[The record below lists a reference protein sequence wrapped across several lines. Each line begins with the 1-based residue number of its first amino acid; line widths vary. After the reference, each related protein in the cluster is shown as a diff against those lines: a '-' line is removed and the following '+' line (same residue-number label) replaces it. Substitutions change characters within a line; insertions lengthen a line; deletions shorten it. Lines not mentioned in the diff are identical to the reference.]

1 MKRSVAK
8 GSAVLV
14 AAVAAAGFSAAAAS
28 AVEEPSGATCSS
40 NVAVATLSPGIEA
53 TAKVQNV
60 TVKGT
65 VSGCTGSA
73 GSSAKY
79 VAHLKTT
86 VAVSCATF
94 DAEGAAAEGTVAIKW
109 GHGHGNSQ
117 AALTA
122 TGGPET
128 FALSG
133 QVTQGPYAG
142 LDISQSL
149 SGTPMFSGKG
159 EPCTKKNKLKKIDL
173 TGTTPFSIA

>member
-1 MKRSVAK
+1 
-8 GSAVLV
+8 
-14 AAVAAAGFSAAAAS
+14 
-28 AVEEPSGATCSS
+28 
-40 NVAVATLSPGIEA
+40 
-53 TAKVQNV
+53 
-60 TVKGT
+60 
-65 VSGCTGSA
+65 
-73 GSSAKY
+73 
-79 VAHLKTT
+79 
-86 VAVSCATF
+86 VSCATF